1 MCPKTCE
8 TKVKTLKGLLISILF
23 PTAKNGMSVSPL
35 NLLSK
40 KTPAQMRENPK
51 ITGELNFTFLI
62 TFLEI
67 KVYKSDFLR
76 CI

>member
-1 MCPKTCE
+1 
-8 TKVKTLKGLLISILF
+8 
-23 PTAKNGMSVSPL
+23 MSVSPL

-62 TFLEI
+62 TFLQI

-76 CI
+76 CIWLMIDPITMDKTQ